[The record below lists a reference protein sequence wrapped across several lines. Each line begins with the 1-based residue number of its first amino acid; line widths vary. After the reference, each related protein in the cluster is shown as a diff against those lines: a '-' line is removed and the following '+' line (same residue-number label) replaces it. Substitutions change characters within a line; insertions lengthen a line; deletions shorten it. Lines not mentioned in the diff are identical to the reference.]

1 MSSAIKQREA
11 VKRAKRDW
19 AVTTHL
25 HYSDVAIIRVA
36 ARQCGLV
43 FCTGEDRSGQLK
55 GWLSQPHEVGDGGRI
70 AFNAAGQDAGLE
82 RAWRAQGR

>member
-1 MSSAIKQREA
+1 MPSK
-11 VKRAKRDW
+11 KRLAQMNRDR

-25 HYSDVAIIRVA
+25 AYRDPAAWRIA

-43 FCTGEDRSGQLK
+43 LCEGEDRSGQLK